1 MPKFFVNENQIE
13 ENRIT
18 ITGNDVNHIRNV
30 LRMPVGKEVII
41 CNLDTRLNY
50 ITKIEEI
57 TKEKIVCHIIDVL
70 GQNAEPEVEI
80 DIYQGIPKAEKMEL
94 IIQKSTELGAKKIIP
109 VEMIRSIVKLDEKGK
124 IKKQERWQKI
134 AEVAAKQSGRDE
146 IPEVEPILKIK
157 EMKKRIKE
165 YDAFIVAYENE
176 RNHTL
181 KEEIKRISSK
191 KTLKNPKIGV
201 IIGPE
206 GGISEEEIEILKE
219 EGASIITLGKRILR
233 TETVAL
239 VLTFILMY
247 ELDEL
252 Q

>member
-165 YDAFIVAYENE
+165 YDAFIVSYENE

-239 VLTFILMY
+239 VLTSILMY